1 MSSPLSRSFP
11 RGGLFSRDDYES
23 LAEFRY
29 RLARFL
35 RRRKNTALAQGLQP
49 QQYELLLAAS
59 ALPAGTEPT
68 IKEIASQ
75 LCLEH
80 HTVVELADRMEKRG
94 LLARRPS
101 LADRRVVLLDLTR
114 TGRDVLNRIVQSSF
128 GELRAEGPELI
139 RSLRRILQQPKRL

>member
-139 RSLRRILQQPKRL
+139 RSLRRILQKPKRL

>member
-1 MSSPLSRSFP
+1 MSSPLSRSLP
-11 RGGLFSRDDYES
+11 RGGWFSRAEYES

-35 RRRKNTALAQGLQP
+35 RRRKDAALEEGLQP
-49 QQYELLLAAS
+49 QQYELLLAVS
-59 ALPAGTEPT
+59 GLPAGADPT

-80 HTVVELADRMEKRG
+80 HTVVELADRLEKRG

-101 LADRRVVLLDLTR
+101 GADRRVVLLRLTR
-114 TGRDVLNRIVQSSF
+114 TGQGVLSRIVQFSF
-128 GELRAEGPELI
+128 GQLRDEAPELI
-139 RSLRRILQQPKRL
+139 RSLRRILQKPKRS